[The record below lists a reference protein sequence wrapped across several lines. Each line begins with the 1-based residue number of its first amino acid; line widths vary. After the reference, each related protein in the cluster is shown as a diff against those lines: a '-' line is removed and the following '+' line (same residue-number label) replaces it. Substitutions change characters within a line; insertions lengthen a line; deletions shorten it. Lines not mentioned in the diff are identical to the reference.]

1 MKKLLTIMLALVMVL
16 SLSVTALAAGNS
28 IDQGSTNKTGNTT
41 VTFNVDPTYTVTIPA
56 TVELEKKTAADE
68 TVTYEKDL
76 TVSAENVRLLEGK
89 QIQVTLTSDF
99 TLTNDTQNGGAAT
112 NLSYT
117 VTVGDS
123 ATPIVTDGVV
133 ATFGTSTTEQ
143 TMVARMAR
151 FWVLTPILRMRMLTM
166 AAATPVL
173 RSTMPKP
180 EPSMMIKPTRA
191 RKEPM
196 DS

>member
-16 SLSVTALAAGNS
+16 SLSVTALAADITQDS
-28 IDQGSTNKTGNTT
+28 DPKTGNTT

-143 TMVARMAR
+143 TS
-151 FWVLTPILRMRMLTM
+151 VLHF
-166 AAATPVL
+166 AAAN
-173 RSTMPKP
+173 
-180 EPSMMIKPTRA
+180 PTYAGDYSDTVTFTISVVNSSNR
-191 RKEPM
+191 RNQ
-196 DS
+196 

>member
-16 SLSVTALAAGNS
+16 SLPVTALAAGNS
-28 IDQGSTNKTGNTT
+28 IDQGSTSKIGNTT

-76 TVSAENVRLLEGK
+76 TVSAENVRLLEGQ

-143 TMVARMAR
+143 TS
-151 FWVLTPILRMRMLTM
+151 VLHF
-166 AAATPVL
+166 AAAN
-173 RSTMPKP
+173 
-180 EPSMMIKPTRA
+180 PTYAGDYR
-191 RKEPM
+191 
-196 DS
+196 DTVTFTISVVNS

>member
-16 SLSVTALAAGNS
+16 SLPVTALAADITQDS
-28 IDQGSTNKTGNTT
+28 DPKTGNTT

-143 TMVARMAR
+143 TS
-151 FWVLTPILRMRMLTM
+151 VLHF
-166 AAATPVL
+166 AAAN
-173 RSTMPKP
+173 
-180 EPSMMIKPTRA
+180 PTYA
-191 RKEPM
+191 G
-196 DS
+196 DYSDTVTFTIAVV

>member
-16 SLSVTALAAGNS
+16 SLSVTALATGNS

-117 VTVGDS
+117 VTIGDS
-123 ATPIVTDGVV
+123 ATPHRNGWRCCHFRNQHHGADQRS
-133 ATFGTSTTEQ
+133 A
-143 TMVARMAR
+143 
-151 FWVLTPILRMRMLTM
+151 LRGSQ
-166 AAATPVL
+166 PHL
-173 RSTMPKP
+173 RG
-180 EPSMMIKPTRA
+180 
-191 RKEPM
+191 
-196 DS
+196 

>member
-16 SLSVTALAAGNS
+16 SLSVTALAADITQDS
-28 IDQGSTNKTGNTT
+28 DPKTGNTT

-117 VTVGDS
+117 VTIGDS
-123 ATPIVTDGVV
+123 ATPHRNGWRCCHFRNQHHGADQRS
-133 ATFGTSTTEQ
+133 A
-143 TMVARMAR
+143 
-151 FWVLTPILRMRMLTM
+151 LRGSQ
-166 AAATPVL
+166 PHL
-173 RSTMPKP
+173 RG
-180 EPSMMIKPTRA
+180 
-191 RKEPM
+191 
-196 DS
+196 

>member
-1 MKKLLTIMLALVMVL
+1 MKKLLTIMLALVMAL
-16 SLSVTALAAGNS
+16 SLSVTALAADNTFS
-28 IDQGSTNKTGNTT
+28 PSDNAAKSTT
-41 VTFNVDPTYTVTIPA
+41 VTFGVAPTYTVTIPA

-143 TMVARMAR
+143 TS
-151 FWVLTPILRMRMLTM
+151 VLHF
-166 AAATPVL
+166 AAAN
-173 RSTMPKP
+173 
-180 EPSMMIKPTRA
+180 PTYA
-191 RKEPM
+191 G
-196 DS
+196 DYSDTVTFTISVVNS

>member
-16 SLSVTALAAGNS
+16 SLSVTALAADITQDS
-28 IDQGSTNKTGNTT
+28 DPKTGNTT

-112 NLSYT
+112 NLPYT

-143 TMVARMAR
+143 TS
-151 FWVLTPILRMRMLTM
+151 VLHF
-166 AAATPVL
+166 AAAN
-173 RSTMPKP
+173 
-180 EPSMMIKPTRA
+180 PTYA
-191 RKEPM
+191 G
-196 DS
+196 DYSDTVTFTIAVV